1 MQCAN
6 AHSRHQWASRVL
18 LDAAC
23 HFRDKQMHTAKTIII
38 NSLKPLLLIPRFS
51 SENSG
56 ARKLPGYWLTHT
68 HCENSCFEWRWSLNF
83 NVPTTHNIHNHNT
96 VFTNTSIQPLH
107 CIMVT
112 SNSSKPLSVYTSVHR
127 VQSGTKLTLQ
137 CMHLAKNEHY
147 TDQVTAEVTEWQN
160 ALPYWLQ
167 IVVKQC
173 KTVRIFVWEQRW
185 HVFARLWV
193 NNVLPLKDQGGTI
206 ATNSFFRIHCEVLC
220 QNQAYVGKNELFVNC
235 CTSQWA

>member
-1 MQCAN
+1 
-6 AHSRHQWASRVL
+6 
-18 LDAAC
+18 
-23 HFRDKQMHTAKTIII
+23 
-38 NSLKPLLLIPRFS
+38 
-51 SENSG
+51 
-56 ARKLPGYWLTHT
+56 
-68 HCENSCFEWRWSLNF
+68 
-83 NVPTTHNIHNHNT
+83 
-96 VFTNTSIQPLH
+96 
-107 CIMVT
+107 MVT

-193 NNVLPLKDQGGTI
+193 NNVFTI
-206 ATNSFFRIHCEVLC
+206 KRPGWHHSNKVFSTYIVRCCVKIRL
-220 QNQAYVGKNELFVNC
+220 VGKNELFVNC
-235 CTSQWA
+235 CTSKVQFSRHNEPKIIAVCSILKIVRSFIFTTLVQVTFSKMLVNAIFHTVKCCFFNLFHY